1 MIKSKKRNIVWLA
14 HQQGKVC
21 KKFKKNAKFV
31 EMVKQF
37 PVSESTIIFKTNIAK
52 LIGQRPKIKK
62 YSFSL
67 HFLKNYFKMIK
78 EVCEEN
84 SSEFE

>member
-1 MIKSKKRNIVWLA
+1 
-14 HQQGKVC
+14 
-21 KKFKKNAKFV
+21 
-31 EMVKQF
+31 MVKQF
-37 PVSESTIIFKTNIAK
+37 AVSESTIIFKTNIAK
-52 LIGQRPKIKK
+52 LIGQCPKIKK

-84 SSEFE
+84 SSEFEQVKKESI